1 MPATPASAADR
12 ALYMLVLR
20 CQAGDTSAFARLL
33 ELFGGRTLAHLRRLL
48 GDDAEDV
55 HQEVWLA
62 VYRNLRG
69 LANPGAFR
77 TWLFQTT
84 RHRAIDFLRTRKRQQ
99 ELLED
104 SAYDLPTDAGAVDD
118 APSLD
123 SSSVGAAL
131 QTLTPILREALLLHY
146 DEGLSYDEIA
156 VVVGCP
162 IGTVRSRI
170 HHAKR
175 TLKQAMDHQE
185 GAK

>member
-1 MPATPASAADR
+1 M
-12 ALYMLVLR
+12 
-20 CQAGDTSAFARLL
+20 SAFARLL

-55 HQEVWLA
+55 QQEVWLA

-84 RHRAIDFLRTRKRQQ
+84 RRRAIDFLRSQKRQQ

-104 SAYDLPTDAGAVDD
+104 NVRDLPPDAIVDD
-118 APSLD
+118 APLA

-170 HHAKR
+170 HHAKQS
-175 TLKQAMDHQE
+175 LKRAMDQE
-185 GAK
+185 GAQ